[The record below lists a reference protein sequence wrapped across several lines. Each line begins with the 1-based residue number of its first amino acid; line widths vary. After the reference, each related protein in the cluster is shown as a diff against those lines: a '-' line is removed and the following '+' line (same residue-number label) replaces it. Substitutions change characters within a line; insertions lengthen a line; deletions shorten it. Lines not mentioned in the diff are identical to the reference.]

1 MRLNRNIYIAGVFLL
16 VAGVLLLN
24 VFCHS
29 KPTDSA
35 AQTNSP
41 YLNHNDTVKYVGI
54 ETCRSCHNDIY
65 KTFIQTGMGQSF
77 DLATRSKSAADFSK
91 KHVVYD
97 KYNNMY
103 YTPSWKG
110 DNMYITEFRLSGKDT
125 IYKREEKVDY
135 IVGSGQHTNSH
146 MMNVNGYVYQ
156 LPLTWYA
163 QKRKWDLPPG
173 FEEGQNV
180 RFDRAIGFECMS
192 CHNALPQ
199 FEENSTNKFTS
210 IPQGID
216 CERCHGPGELH
227 VKEKL
232 AGNLVDTATKIDYTI
247 INPRKLVW
255 ERQIDVCQRC
265 HLQGNAVLKPGKSF
279 RDFRPGMDLSTVVDI
294 YMPKYKGK
302 EDEFIM
308 ASHAQRLQMSKCF
321 LSGESAV
328 GGRQSAVGETMHT
341 SKLTCITC
349 HNPHVSVRVTGKQV
363 FNNACGN
370 CHNLQSACTEKQ
382 SVRKAA
388 NDNCWGCHMPKSG
401 TIDIPHVTVTDHW
414 IRIPVKTQQKQA
426 MKEFAGIYCIN
437 NPQSDA
443 FTRSNAYLSY
453 YEKFRGEASSLDSA
467 QRYLADEKGI
477 RETDLMD
484 ARIHFWYLR
493 QDYTAILMQ
502 AKKMTASSCTNAW
515 TCYRIGQA
523 YQNTSVPQSAET
535 WYKRAVELAPANL
548 DFLNKL
554 GSIQIEL
561 DNIPTGIATLTLS
574 LQHNPKQ
581 ATALT
586 NIGFGYLKQGN
597 TQKAMQCYNDALALN
612 PDLEQAL
619 LNKAGLYNY
628 LGQSLQAKQMLK
640 EILKRNP
647 QNKQVQQ
654 LLEQL

>member
-1 MRLNRNIYIAGVFLL
+1 MKRAPNIYTLGILL
-16 VAGVLLLN
+16 LMAVVLLCN
-24 VFCHS
+24 MFCNS
-29 KPTDSA
+29 KSTAEATPNT
-35 AQTNSP
+35 
-41 YLNHNDTVKYVGI
+41 YLNHNDSVKYVGI

-77 DLATRSKSAADFSK
+77 DLATRAKSAADFSS

-97 KYNNMY
+97 KFNDMY

-110 DNMYITEFRLSGKDT
+110 DNMYITEFRLQGKDT
-125 IYKREEKVDY
+125 IHKREEKVDY

-146 MMNVNGYVYQ
+146 IMNVDGYLYQ

-173 FEEGQNV
+173 FENGQNV

-199 FEENSTNKFTS
+199 FEENSTNKFNT

-232 AGNLVDTATKIDYTI
+232 AGNLVDTSKYIDYTI
-247 INPRKLVW
+247 VNPKKLVW

-279 RDFRPGMDLSTVVDI
+279 KDFRPGMDLSTVVDI
-294 YMPKYKGK
+294 YMPKFKGK

-321 LSGESAV
+321 LSAKSSVSAT
-328 GGRQSAVGETMHT
+328 QTHT

-349 HNPHVSVRVTGKQV
+349 HNPHVSIKVTGKQV
-363 FNNACGN
+363 FNNACGS
-370 CHNLQSACTEKQ
+370 CHDIKTACTEKL
-382 SVRKAA
+382 SLRTAK

-414 IRIPVKTQQKQA
+414 IRIPVKQQQKKA
-426 MKEFAGIYCIN
+426 LKEFAGIYCIN
-437 NPQSDA
+437 NSESDV
-443 FTRSNAYLSY
+443 FTRAKAYLSY
-453 YEKFRGEASSLDSA
+453 YEKFAGETSSLDSA
-467 QRYLADEKGI
+467 KSYLKNEKGI
-477 RETDLMD
+477 TETDLLD
-484 ARIHFWYLR
+484 VRIHFFYLR
-493 QDYTAILMQ
+493 QDYTSIVQL
-502 AKKMTASSCTNAW
+502 SRNIDVNICPNAW
-515 TCYRIGQA
+515 TSYRVGQA
-523 YQNTSVPQSAET
+523 YQNTGVPQTAEI
-535 WYKRAVELAPANL
+535 WYKRAVQLAPSNL
-548 DFLNKL
+548 DFINKL

-561 DNIPTGIATLTLS
+561 DNTASGINILTSS
-574 LQHNPKQ
+574 LQRNPKQ
-581 ATALT
+581 PVALT

-597 TQKAMQCYNDALALN
+597 TKLAMKYYDDALLLN
-612 PDLEQAL
+612 PDFEQAL

-628 LGQSLQAKQMLK
+628 LGNAQQAKI
-640 EILKRNP
+640 ILKKMLTRNP
-647 QNKQVQQ
+647 ENVQVKQ